1 MRRQI
6 GGMRTRSLAALSL
19 AATISAATGGAA
31 PAQSAA
37 SGTVL
42 VANQQSA
49 SATIIDLATRAETT
63 IDVGV
68 GPHEAAISPD
78 GRWGVVTIYG
88 TQTPGNA
95 LAIIDL
101 AAKKVVR
108 TIDLGDYRRP
118 HGAAFLPG
126 STTTVAITSEA
137 SQNVVVVNINDG
149 KILSA
154 IPTRHPGSHM
164 VGITADGKHAF
175 TSNVPWGGITEL
187 DLEGRSFSRDLN
199 VAPQTEGIAVTPD
212 GATVWVGSN
221 STGTVSIVDTKTWS
235 VAATLSGLGMP
246 YRIGVSPNGALAV
259 ICDPQQNTIHIADVS
274 SRKIVGSVGA
284 LPSPRGVFIAPDNRT
299 AFVTFGADNSV
310 GVIDLVDRT
319 LKTKFPVGNSPDGV
333 AYGRAPAKF

>member
-1 MRRQI
+1 MPP
-6 GGMRTRSLAALSL
+6 RSRAALVF
-19 AATISAATGGAA
+19 AATTIVLRGSAVI
-31 PAQSAA
+31 AQTAV

-49 SATIIDLATRAETT
+49 SATIVDLATRAETT

-78 GRWGVVTIYG
+78 GRWGLITIYG

-95 LAIIDL
+95 LAVIDL

-108 TIDLGDYRRP
+108 TIDLGEYRRP

-126 STTTVAITSEA
+126 SNTTVVVTSEA
-137 SQNVVVVNINDG
+137 SQNLIVVDIDAG
-149 KILSA
+149 KVLA
-154 IPTRHPGSHM
+154 AVPTRHPGSHM
-164 VGITADGKHAF
+164 VGLTADGKHAF
-175 TSNVPWGGITEL
+175 TSNVPWGGITEI
-187 DLEGRSFSRDLN
+187 DLEGRSFARDLT

-212 GATVWVGSN
+212 GVTVWVGSN
-221 STGTVSIVDTKTWS
+221 STGTVSVVDTKTWS

-274 SRKIVGSVGA
+274 SRKIVGTVGS

-299 AFVTFGADNSV
+299 AFVTFGGDNSV
-310 GVIDLVDRT
+310 GVIDLVART
-319 LKTKFPVGNSPDGV
+319 LKTKFPVGASPDGV

>member
-1 MRRQI
+1 
-6 GGMRTRSLAALSL
+6 MRTQTVAALML
-19 AATISAATGGAA
+19 AVTFLVGHRDVVSAQA
-31 PAQSAA
+31 AA

-95 LAIIDL
+95 LAVIDL
-101 AAKKVVR
+101 ASKKVVR
-108 TIDLGDYRRP
+108 TIDLGEYRRP

-126 STTTVAITSEA
+126 STTTVAVTSEA
-137 SQNVVVVNINDG
+137 SQNVVVVDITAG

-154 IPTRHPGSHM
+154 MPTRHPGSHM

-187 DLEGRSFSRDLN
+187 DLESRTFARDLT
-199 VAPQTEGIAVTPD
+199 VAAQTEGIAVTPD

-221 STGTVSIVDTKTWS
+221 STGTVSVVETKTWK
-235 VAATLSGLGMP
+235 VAETLSGFGMP

-259 ICDPQQNTIHIADVS
+259 ICDPQQNAIHIADVS
-274 SRKIVGSVGA
+274 SRKITGSVGA

-299 AFVTFGADNSV
+299 AFVTFGGDNSV
-310 GVIDLVDRT
+310 GVIDLVERT
-319 LKTKFPVGNSPDGV
+319 LKTKFPVGTSPDGV